1 MSGMVLT
8 FSPLSESG
16 GLNLIGSRLL
26 SLSKNSEVSFAGV
39 AGIFKPGVR
48 STSLCLPPPL
58 DVGEIFKNGNFVDG
72 ESTSELSD
80 SLFLYRV
87 LLSSGSI
94 DQ

>member
-1 MSGMVLT
+1 MVLT
-8 FSPLSESG
+8 FSPWSESG

-26 SLSKNSEVSFAGV
+26 SLSKNSEVSLAGV

-58 DVGEIFKNGNFVDG
+58 DLETMFEIGDFVDG
-72 ESTSELSD
+72 ESTSELSE
-80 SLFLYRV
+80 SLNLYRV
-87 LLSSGSI
+87 LLELGSI

>member
-1 MSGMVLT
+1 MVLT
-8 FSPLSESG
+8 LSPWSESG

-26 SLSKNSEVSFAGV
+26 SLSKKSEVSLAGV

-58 DVGEIFKNGNFVDG
+58 DLETMFEIGDFVDG
-72 ESTSELSD
+72 ESTGELSE
-80 SLFLYRV
+80 SLNSYRV
-87 LLSSGSI
+87 LLELGSI

>member
-8 FSPLSESG
+8 FSLWSESG

-26 SLSKNSEVSFAGV
+26 SLSKNSEVSLAGV

-58 DVGEIFKNGNFVDG
+58 DLEKIFEIGDFVDG
-72 ESTSELSD
+72 ESTGEL
-80 SLFLYRV
+80 
-87 LLSSGSI
+87 
-94 DQ
+94 